1 MCFYIRYKNIKLHL
15 LHKMAHWQTSWK
27 HKRYDYKRLIEDF
40 KAGRTLEVKNSKGM
54 AKMKVV
60 PHIGDTVDVSCNK
73 KKIMK
78 CSVISEFEEEENG
91 GYDEY
96 CIGSKETHD
105 YMQNN
110 ICLRLRIMEVYDNPE
125 VLNGLQ
131 RTWVKK

>member
-1 MCFYIRYKNIKLHL
+1 
-15 LHKMAHWQTSWK
+15 MAHWQTSWK
-27 HKRYDYKRLIEDF
+27 HKRYDYKRLIEDY

-96 CIGSKETHD
+96 CIGAKETHD